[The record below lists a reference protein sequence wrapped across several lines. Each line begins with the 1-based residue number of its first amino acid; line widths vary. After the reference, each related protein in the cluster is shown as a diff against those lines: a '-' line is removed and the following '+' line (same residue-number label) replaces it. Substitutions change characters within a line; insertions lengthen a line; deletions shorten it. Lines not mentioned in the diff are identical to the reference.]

1 MGFFGTPHPRFFFLN
16 MRNLF
21 QKIKK
26 SKHSKLLLKLYI
38 VWCVV
43 ADLTLLSGIIWS
55 FIYFW

>member
-1 MGFFGTPHPRFFFLN
+1 MGFFGTPPSFLFF

-38 VWCVV
+38 VWCVI